1 MGAKPSIQFF
11 EVKNL
16 TTLKRNSNLK
26 KALDI
31 FTRQPYPQPGY
42 KNQSL
47 REMQK
52 TFLMYTSTK
61 LKFFTEFLEMVR
73 QTMPNSSN
81 IQVQFASNFDMVID
95 HFTLWY
101 NTPSLNILLL
111 GSSEKEI
118 EHKVNEETV
127 TESHATA
134 FIFQKNEGQL
144 LLTYFNSHSRQGT
157 NHLGKRVSTFIR
169 ESVDENVQAIFRLE
183 DTCPVFQTGYQGGNC
198 PFWQLL
204 ILCLFMQNPQYI
216 SDPNVIYKWV
226 EKQNPDYLIMM
237 FEMFVWYKFG
247 THFPDYF
254 QELYNDSADVEVSK
268 IGLYEDFFSRFL
280 LNNKLAITW
289 CPVYVETQCND
300 PVFCEVKNNKCEY
313 KEYSDATVLELKDHL
328 QALIAR
334 ILKVSNVKQI
344 AAETTS
350 VESYSSTE
358 YTLVNH
364 YVCSLVIDMI
374 TFLIYFEGN
383 SSENLTLARIYST
396 MFQVNMQC
404 PQVFDSFLKI
414 FSWPTFEKCLDYVFE
429 KKVNTSML
437 QYHCPTAAK
446 FRYLLSEGR
455 EGNLDVPPESTVLY
469 MNPTLPPESILQSL
483 LHNITFSSNLIQING
498 VEGESL
504 PPFAVVYQPIH
515 AYNYVLF
522 KKPSD
527 LEMNYLDKAMWNG
540 FLQQMTLA
548 PISIENIDNI
558 NVELGAIPYF
568 ASLPVIVA
576 PPNLIP
582 L

>member
-11 EVKNL
+11 GVKNL
-16 TTLKRNSNLK
+16 TKLKTNSNLE

-61 LKFFTEFLEMVR
+61 LKFFTEFLDMVR
-73 QTMPNSSN
+73 QTLPNSSN
-81 IQVQFASNFDMVID
+81 IQVQFASNFDIVIEQ
-95 HFTLWY
+95 FIQWY
-101 NTPSLNILLL
+101 NNPSLDILLL

-134 FIFQKNEGQL
+134 FIFQKKEGQL
-144 LLTYFNSHSRQGT
+144 FFTYFNSHSKQNT
-157 NHLGKRVSTFIR
+157 NHLGKQVETYIR
-169 ESVDENVQAIFRLE
+169 ESVDENVKAIFRNE

-198 PFWQLL
+198 PFWQLF
-204 ILCLFMQNPQYI
+204 ILCLFIQNPTHI
-216 SDPNVIYKWV
+216 SNPNVIYKWV
-226 EKQNPDYLIMM
+226 EKQNPDYLIIM

-254 QELYNDSADVEVSK
+254 QELYNDSADLEVSK

-280 LNNKLAITW
+280 LNNKLKITW
-289 CPVYVETQCND
+289 CPVYVESQCTD
-300 PVFCEVKNNKCEY
+300 PVFCKVKNNKCEY

-328 QALIAR
+328 QALMKT
-334 ILKVSNVKQI
+334 ILEVSDDTQI

-396 MFQVNMQC
+396 LFQVNMQC

-429 KKVNTSML
+429 KSVNTSIL

-455 EGNLDVPPESTVLY
+455 EGDLDVPPESTVLY
-469 MNPTLPPESILQSL
+469 MNPTLPPGSIMQSL
-483 LHNITFSSNLIQING
+483 LHNITFSSNVFLINE
-498 VEGESL
+498 VAEESL

-522 KKPSD
+522 KKPSE

-548 PISIENIDNI
+548 PISSANI
-558 NVELGAIPYF
+558 NNINAEVGAIPYF
-568 ASLPVIVA
+568 ATLPVIVS
-576 PPNLIP
+576 PPTLIP
-582 L
+582 I